1 MIKRWSVSL
10 LLPGL
15 RDFWRP
21 YLDVTRRGGFPR
33 PLSNKNLIGYMK
45 QRSTLPGARRRGRR
59 PTLLGLGRKPLSQKA
74 RRPADAKT
82 AISLVAL
89 RI

>member
-1 MIKRWSVSL
+1 MIKRWSDSF

-15 RDFWRP
+15 RAFWRP

-33 PLSNKNLIGYMK
+33 PLPNRNLIGYMRR
-45 QRSTLPGARRRGRR
+45 RSTLPGARGRGRR

-74 RRPADAKT
+74 RRPAD
-82 AISLVAL
+82 
-89 RI
+89 